1 MKILVVEDDEF
12 TASMLKTI
20 LSRQNYAVEVA
31 VDGQSGRELVEAFDY
46 DLVLMD
52 YVLPK
57 LDGINLCRQ
66 LRSLGY
72 RMPIVLL
79 TSRDSGHD
87 KAMGLD
93 AGADDYIVKPFDPEE
108 LVARIRALLRRGGA
122 AVMPVLVW
130 GELKLDPST
139 CTASYG
145 DRPLQLTPKEYSL
158 LEVFLRNHH
167 RVFSC
172 SALLDHIWSYKKPPS
187 EEAVRTQIKGLRHK
201 LKAVGAD
208 RELIETVYG
217 IGYRLKPIAG
227 ADNQAGFESQEH
239 PNEHATD
246 SNPDRSTRQQI
257 QAGLSSIWARFKH
270 RVSEQVE
277 TIEKAAAGLE
287 QRARNFED
295 VLASAIAESHTLA
308 GSLATFGFHE
318 GSRLSRQIEQILTK
332 KKIFTSRETAEL
344 QNLVAALRL
353 EIGRDLPPEHRLDS
367 VNPSLDGST
376 LSDRDLPLLLVID
389 RDLQSVQ
396 ELSLESNSWGIRV
409 DIATNLAIALDKIE
423 RQTPSVVLLDLSVS
437 DSIADSLSLLSS
449 LSQRTPP
456 IPVLVFSDRG
466 NISERLEVAKLG
478 GRTFLRKP
486 AQPAQ
491 VLDAVSQIL
500 RRMESLT
507 ARVVAVDDDPKVLAV
522 LRTLLEPWGLKLV
535 TLSDPTQL
543 LELLDAYVPDLLILD
558 IEMPNL
564 NGIELCQIVRNDS
577 RWSSLPILFL
587 TAHTDPQIVNTV
599 FAVGADDFVC
609 KPIVGPELVTR
620 IINRLDRIKLIKRMA
635 EIDPLTKVANRHT
648 STQTLEE
655 YLHLA
660 QRNQQP
666 VCFAILDLDC
676 FKQVNDL
683 YGHAAG
689 DLVLCHVGQL
699 LNRSLRSEDS
709 VARWGGEEFAIGMYG
724 MTKQDGVQRLTTIL
738 NSLRSE
744 KFTAP
749 SGDRFQVTFSAGV
762 AQYPE
767 DGLDLQSLY
776 LAADLAL
783 YQAKKAGRDR
793 ISPTNTEP
801 KKESEE
807 RELYVGQKG

>member
-12 TASMLKTI
+12 TASMLKSI
-20 LSRQNYAVEVA
+20 LSKQNYAVEIA

-57 LDGINLCRQ
+57 LDGVNLCRQ

-72 RMPIVLL
+72 QMPIVLL
-79 TSRDSGHD
+79 TGRNSSHD
-87 KAMGLD
+87 KAIGLD

-122 AVMPVLVW
+122 TVMPVLMW
-130 GELKLDPST
+130 GALKLDPST

-158 LEVFLRNHH
+158 LEVFLRNHN

-201 LKAVGAD
+201 LKAVGAE

-217 IGYRLKPIAG
+217 IGYRLKPPA
-227 ADNQAGFESQEH
+227 QESQGYS
-239 PNEHATD
+239 NEYNNGHND
-246 SNPDRSTRQQI
+246 NGLDRSTHQQI
-257 QAGLSSIWARFKH
+257 QAGLSHIWTRFKY
-270 RVSEQVE
+270 RIDEQVE
-277 TIEKAAAGLE
+277 TIAKAVASLE
-287 QRARNFED
+287 QRTQNFED
-295 VLASAIAESHTLA
+295 ILSSAITESHTLA

-318 GSRLSRQIEQILTK
+318 GSRLSRQIEQILNK
-332 KKIFTSRETAEL
+332 NRAFTSRETAHLNEL
-344 QNLVAALRL
+344 VTALRL
-353 EIGRDLPPEHRLDS
+353 EISQDLDRENSLDS
-367 VNPSLDGST
+367 ASPSLSHNSPNNDW
-376 LSDRDLPLLLVID
+376 PLLLVID
-389 RDLQSVQ
+389 RDLPSAQD
-396 ELSLESNSWGIRV
+396 LAIESSTWGIRV

-423 RQTPSVVLLDLSVS
+423 QQTPSAVLLDLAVS
-437 DSIADSLSLLSS
+437 QSNTDSLSLLSS

-456 IPVLVFSDRG
+456 IPVLVFSDRDD
-466 NISERLEVAKLG
+466 IAERLEVAKLG

-486 AQPAQ
+486 VTPAQ
-491 VLDAVSQIL
+491 VLDAVAQIL
-500 RRMESLT
+500 KRLESST
-507 ARVVAVDDDPKVLAV
+507 AKVIAVDDDPKVLEV
-522 LRTLLEPWGLKLV
+522 LRNLLEPWGLKLL
-535 TLSDPTQL
+535 TLNDPTQL
-543 LELLDAYVPDLLILD
+543 LEMLDSYTPDLLILD

-599 FAVGADDFVC
+599 FALGADDFVC

-660 QRNQQP
+660 QRNQQS

-676 FKQVNDL
+676 FKQINDL
-683 YGHAAG
+683 YGHATG
-689 DLVLCHVGQL
+689 DLVLCHMGQL

-724 MTKQDGVQRLTTIL
+724 MTKQDGVQRLTAIL
-738 NSLRSE
+738 DSLHDKR
-744 KFTAP
+744 FIAP
-749 SGDRFQVTFSAGV
+749 NGREFQVSFSAGV

-776 LAADLAL
+776 HAADMAL

-793 ISPTNTEP
+793 IFPTNMTAVSCGGVEGSTCNTP
-801 KKESEE
+801 P
-807 RELYVGQKG
+807 